1 MVEGAK
7 IQTNAQENIV
17 NEIVTENFPNEGEN
31 VTVQAHQVGKYK
43 LRQIQ

>member
-31 VTVQAHQVGKYK
+31 VTVQAH
-43 LRQIQ
+43 